1 MIKRVILNRKI
12 MLFFVAL
19 IGLMGL
25 YAYNVTPKQEAPD
38 IAATTAIVTA
48 IFPGASPSNVEA
60 LVTSKIEKALSNIEG
75 YEACSSYSNN
85 SVSTMV
91 VKFKYGVD
99 VDATWDK
106 LRRAMVDVQSELP
119 DEVLTIEVNTDVTE
133 TTGILI
139 ALSSDTYSYEALS
152 NYGNEVISKLSRVDG
167 VAKFEISGEIL
178 KQLTVEIDYQKLNAL
193 NLSFNEI
200 KQLIQSQNIEIPSGK
215 IEDDGS
221 KINLTMDG
229 TFQSLDD
236 IGNII
241 IGVSSENGSVLRL
254 KDISKIYFEDEVGL
268 VKYRSQGQKAILITG
283 YFEKNKNI
291 VTIGKDVRTEIEAI
305 KKELPDHL
313 EFKEVV
319 FQPEEVDDA
328 IHNFLGNLFMGI
340 ILVIVVVLVGMGAR
354 NAVIVSL
361 AIPLSILSTFVMMA
375 VFHIQ
380 IHQVSITALIVALGM
395 LVDNAIVVSDAIQ
408 HKLDAGEPKLEA
420 CVNGAKE
427 VSIPV
432 LTSTLTTI
440 GAFSPFL
447 MLNSIAGDFVKAL
460 PIIVIIALS
469 ASYLIALFVTPAM
482 AYIFFKPSTKKVI
495 TVDQTFVYKM
505 LNYALAHKKMAL
517 ALGLACII
525 LLGSTVWMTHVVFF
539 PKADKDLLYIDVTA
553 DRNVDIEYTQTVT
566 DQIEQ
571 ILGNDPGVV
580 SYTTA
585 LGGGVPKF
593 YQTMG
598 ITTTIPSNAQIVIK
612 VALDQTDFNKN
623 TPYADD
629 LQRRIDAVLIGG
641 KATVK
646 ELESA
651 EPIGAPI
658 NIRFFSTDQ
667 TKLKTISEQAVTSL
681 ESIEGTKN
689 VRSDLSQKVY
699 EFSIDIHEEQAA
711 YLGISKYDALNE
723 VSIALRGREA
733 SIYRSEGVES
743 DIIVKSNLDSIEA
756 LENLAIKSSVTDHKI
771 LLKDIATVVLEPV
784 NPTIIKYDQKY
795 AVKVSSD
802 VLSGYSRQEI
812 VSLFRQQ
819 LEAKD
824 LEGISF
830 EFDGEGEKIKSNF
843 GNLGIS
849 ALIALLFIYAI
860 ILIQFKSYKQPFII
874 LLTVPLASTASVFGL
889 FITNQPLSFTA
900 LVGII
905 SLIGIVVNNA
915 IVLLDYINSKL
926 AEGLDVDE
934 ACRTASVMRFRPIM
948 LSTITT
954 VIGLI
959 PLVISNSELFKP
971 MAIALMSGL
980 LISTMLTL
988 VFIPL
993 VVSMVIGKE

>member
-1 MIKRVILNRKI
+1 

-19 IGLMGL
+19 IGLAGL
-25 YAYNVTPKQEAPD
+25 YAYYVTPKQEAPD

-48 IFPGASPSNVEA
+48 VFPGASPSNVEL

-85 SVSTMV
+85 SVATMV
-91 VKFKYGVD
+91 VKFKYGID

-133 TTGILI
+133 TAGILI
-139 ALSSDTYSYEALS
+139 ALSSDVYSYEALS

-167 VAKFEISGEIL
+167 VSKFEISGEIS
-178 KQLTVEIDYQKLNAL
+178 KQLTVEVDYQKLNDL

-200 KQLIQSQNIEIPSGK
+200 KQLIQSQNIKIPSGK
-215 IEDDGS
+215 IDDGAS

-229 TFQSLDD
+229 TFQSPDD

-254 KDISKIYFEDEVGL
+254 KDISKIYFEDEAGL
-268 VKYRSQGQKAILITG
+268 IKYKSQGQKAILIAG

-291 VTIGKDVRTEIEAI
+291 VTIGKSIRAEIEQI
-305 KKELPDHL
+305 KTELPAHL
-313 EFKEVV
+313 KFEEVV
-319 FQPEEVDDA
+319 FQPEEVDHS
-328 IHNFLGNLFMGI
+328 IHNFLGNLFMGV
-340 ILVIVVVLVGMGAR
+340 ILVIIVVFLGMGAR

-408 HKLDAGEPKLEA
+408 HKLDLGEPKLEA

-447 MLNSIAGDFVKAL
+447 MLNSIAGDFVKDL

-469 ASYLIALFVTPAM
+469 ASYLIALFVTPSM
-482 AYIFFKPSTKKVI
+482 AYIFFKPSTKNMIVADK
-495 TVDQTFVYKM
+495 TFFYKT
-505 LNYALAHKKMAL
+505 LNRALDHKKIAL
-517 ALGLACII
+517 VLGLTSIA
-525 LLGSTVWMTHVVFF
+525 LLGSTVLMTPVVFF
-539 PKADKDLLYIDVTA
+539 PKADKNLLYIDVTA
-553 DRNVDIEYTQTVT
+553 DRNVDIEYTQAVT
-566 DQIEQ
+566 DQIEH
-571 ILGNDPGVV
+571 ILSDDPGVV

-585 LGGGVPKF
+585 LGGGIPKF

-612 VALDQTDFNKN
+612 VALDRTNFNKN
-623 TPYADD
+623 TPYVDD
-629 LQRRIDAVLIGG
+629 LQRRIDATLIGG
-641 KATVK
+641 KAIVK
-646 ELESA
+646 ELETA

-667 TKLKTISEQAVTSL
+667 SALKAISEQAVAYL

-689 VRSDLSQKVY
+689 VRSDLNQKVY
-699 EFSIDIHEEQAA
+699 EFSINIHEEQAA

-733 SIYRSEGVES
+733 SIYRSEGAES
-743 DIIVKSNLDSIEA
+743 NIIVKSNLNDIEA

-771 LLKDIATVVLEPV
+771 LLKDIATVVLEAV
-784 NPTIIKYDQKY
+784 KPTIIKYDQNY

-812 VSLFRQQ
+812 VSLFSQH
-819 LEAKD
+819 LEEED
-824 LEGISF
+824 LKGIFF

-843 GNLGIS
+843 GNLGVS
-849 ALIALLFIYAI
+849 ALMALLFIYAI
-860 ILIQFKSYKQPFII
+860 LLVQFKSYRHSFII
-874 LLTVPLASTASVFGL
+874 LLTVPLASTAAVFGL

-915 IVLLDYINSKL
+915 IVLLDYIGVKL
-926 AEGLDVDE
+926 EEGIDVDE
-934 ACRTASVMRFRPIM
+934 ACRMASVMRFRPIM

-954 VIGLI
+954 MIGLI

-980 LISTMLTL
+980 LISTLLTL

-993 VVSMVIGKE
+993 VASIVIKKR